1 MISTLHHHLSSLS
14 QQLSWQVLISRH
26 RFFRQF
32 EGCQLQLEALGSFII
47 SVHRSSGRTGPFIFC
62 SHSGM
67 RVSWQGKVRR
77 EWLFIRRKIACQPG
91 GRFSV
96 AKPHTSVRV
105 IKSDRFQLERVL
117 ARVWDWRYP
126 LILSQCQ
133 THRHRLVD
141 LYLGCLVQ
149 RKYLILIEFEQQQKK
164 ADVGNI

>member
-1 MISTLHHHLSSLS
+1 MLQFKVERIIPQRRGKEGRGGGVNNMMLLAVMISTLHHHLSSLS

-67 RVSWQGKVRR
+67 RVSWQEKVRR

-105 IKSDRFQLERVL
+105 IKSDRSQLERVL

-126 LILSQCQ
+126 LIPP
-133 THRHRLVD
+133 
-141 LYLGCLVQ
+141 
-149 RKYLILIEFEQQQKK
+149 
-164 ADVGNI
+164 